1 MSLLLEIFETDAKAA
16 PDQIILDQIAF
27 EGEQVSSYDNGYRAG
42 WEAAQT
48 TLAADAARSKADL
61 AQHLQT
67 LNFTYHEVQAHVL
80 TALQPL
86 LCHLVGQ
93 VLPQIARET
102 LASIV
107 VETLIPLADRL
118 GQVAVIL
125 RVHPSTLS
133 TVQTLVEARISLPL
147 TIFPDATLGE
157 GQVHLQLGPAEAEVN
172 LDQTTTDI
180 ANAVR
185 GFFDLYG
192 KDVLYG

>member
-1 MSLLLEIFETDAKAA
+1 MSVLLEIFETDARAA
-16 PDQIILDQIAF
+16 PDQIILDPIAF
-27 EGEQVSSYDNGYRAG
+27 ERERVSTFDKGYRAG
-42 WEAAQT
+42 WEEAQT
-48 TLAADAARSKADL
+48 TLAADAERSKADL

-67 LNFTYHEVQAHVL
+67 LSFTYHEAQAHVL

-102 LASIV
+102 LAPIV

-118 GQVAVIL
+118 GQVALML

-133 TVQTLVEARISLPL
+133 TVQTLLEARISLPL
-147 TIFPDATLGE
+147 TILPDATLGK
-157 GQVHLQLGPAEAEVN
+157 GQVHLQLGPAEGEVN

-180 ANAVR
+180 ATAVH
-185 GFFDLYG
+185 GFFDLHG